1 MAAAVPWIGLA
12 VAAVG
17 TFMTFSGQK
26 KAGRAAERRG
36 EQLQELG
43 EFEAQQI
50 EKNALTEVAA
60 SQRGAAEE
68 QRQTRL
74 AASRALALA
83 AASGGGASDPTV
95 VKIIS
100 DITGMGSYRS
110 SVVLY
115 EGEERAR
122 QMRVAAT
129 ARRMEGAAGLQG
141 GQAAQKAYNTLAY
154 GNLFTGAGDIG
165 MSMYRRRDLTTD
177 TTPTLTEKYGGPEG
191 PNQDAG
197 TPGLY
202 PYA

>member
-1 MAAAVPWIGLA
+1 
-12 VAAVG
+12 
-17 TFMTFSGQK
+17 MTFSGQK
-26 KAGRAAERRG
+26 QAGRAAAQRG
-36 EQLQELG
+36 AQLQQLG

-50 EKNALTEVAA
+50 ERNALTEIAV

-68 QRQTRL
+68 KRQAGL
-74 AASRALALA
+74 AASRALAVA

-95 VKIIS
+95 MKIIS
-100 DITGMGSYRS
+100 DITGIGSYRS

-122 QMRVAAT
+122 QMRVAAV

-154 GNLFTGAGDIG
+154 GNLFTGAGEIG
-165 MSMYRRRDLTTD
+165 MSMYRRRDLQPD
-177 TTPTLTEKYGGPEG
+177 TTPTLTQKYGGSEG

-197 TPGLY
+197 IPGFQ